1 LATTAIVALLAAT
14 SAHAQQG
21 PFLYVPNSGSNDLF
35 VVDTS
40 TNSVTAGPIPM
51 GLNPIGVAVK
61 GDQSLA
67 YVTNFKP
74 PIPSQKPGSNRKNK
88 IG

>member
-51 GLNPIGVAVK
+51 GLNPNLDAASRLCVAVRVAK
-61 GDQSLA
+61 MM
-67 YVTNFKP
+67 
-74 PIPSQKPGSNRKNK
+74 
-88 IG
+88 